1 MEEVFLKRVSL
12 IKDQHTSSHQTPY
25 SYTHCFLSTT
35 IQLGK
40 IRRLGYK
47 QFLYFWL
54 YVNSL
59 KKFFVTNAK
68 FNCLKNMSIFSYS
81 LLPKVLKLRRSSLR
95 LFFLIKIV
103 SRVFEIALE
112 GWREWKGG
120 RNGNFT
126 LESFNHSMLLSC

>member
-1 MEEVFLKRVSL
+1 MLIVLKS
-12 IKDQHTSSHQTPY
+12 
-25 SYTHCFLSTT
+25 
-35 IQLGK
+35 
-40 IRRLGYK
+40 
-47 QFLYFWL
+47 
-54 YVNSL
+54 
-59 KKFFVTNAK
+59 FFVTNTK

-120 RNGNFT
+120 RNGNFA
-126 LESFNHSMLLSC
+126 LENFNRSMLLSC